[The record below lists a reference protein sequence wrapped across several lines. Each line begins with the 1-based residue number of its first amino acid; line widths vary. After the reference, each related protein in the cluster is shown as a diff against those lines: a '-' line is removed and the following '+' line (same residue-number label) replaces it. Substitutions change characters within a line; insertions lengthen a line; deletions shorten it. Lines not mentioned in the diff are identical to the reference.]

1 MAFKDL
7 SEFFD
12 PDLRLPIR
20 GKTYT
25 ITSPNAEQGIKIR
38 AMFADDEHVVTND
51 EELAEIRAMLGPV
64 WDEMQADGVSWI
76 EMMHAGRTALMYYGI
91 SPAIGETHWDRG
103 LATPG
108 NQMPPQTGAK
118 TTGRKSPSSK
128 KARTGSTTPAPAPTD

>member
-38 AMFADDEHVVTND
+38 ALFADPEETITNEVEYD
-51 EELAEIRAMLGPV
+51 TIRQLLGPV
-64 WDEMQADGVSWI
+64 WDEMNADGVSWV
-76 EMMHAGRTALMYYGI
+76 ETMHAGRTALMYYGI
-91 SPAIGETHWDRG
+91 SPSVGETHWEHG

-108 NQMPPQTGAK
+108 NQLPPQTGAK
-118 TTGRKSPSSK
+118 TSRKSPSSK
-128 KARTGSTTPAPAPTD
+128 KARTGSTTPSPEPTA